1 VTVPPTALGV
11 GRGLG
16 DGAGELIRP
25 GPLVAVPA
33 VAVPAL
39 GWTPVA
45 AGLATAAAEG
55 EGEGLP
61 PPPGGVGCGGPA
73 SYEGPGVFEA
83 PAVSWSDPLAPPHAA
98 AVVMTRTTTA
108 SLTSL

>member
-16 DGAGELIRP
+16 DAAEELIRP

-33 VAVPAL
+33 VAVPAI

-45 AGLATAAAEG
+45 AGLARTAS
-55 EGEGLP
+55 EGEGLVP
-61 PPPGGVGCGGPA
+61 PPADGAGCGGLA
-73 SYEGPGVFEA
+73 SYEGPVVFEA

>member
-33 VAVPAL
+33 VAMPAL
-39 GWTPVA
+39 GWPPVA
-45 AGLATAAAEG
+45 AELATAASEG
-55 EGEGLP
+55 EGFVP
-61 PPPGGVGCGGPA
+61 PPVDGVGCGGLA
-73 SYEGPGVFEA
+73 SYEGPVVFEA